1 MIDLTQEF
9 DEARLR
15 YAQQTLEL
23 TLIWHLVVTTDEI
36 TEERKHRHKI
46 RRYQALAEAEIKKRK
61 QPKPVAPRPR
71 F

>member
-1 MIDLTQEF
+1 MIDLIQEF

-36 TEERKHRHKI
+36 IEERKRRQKI
-46 RRYQALAEAEIKKRK
+46 RRYQALADEEIRKRK
-61 QPKPVAPRPR
+61 QAKRAAPRPR